1 LNVKLKS
8 RFKFAVTAALTLSV
22 MLSGVANGT
31 APTID
36 VNAGPS
42 AGDTE
47 GKIEGSGATFPWEQY
62 KSWFASFTDE
72 NPLCNTSSSD
82 TCTGYDF
89 FHTSDADGLILGY
102 SGGGSG
108 AGVTNFSKVGVRMT
122 STQMFSGSDA
132 VLTQSERNAIEA
144 VTGDGVVGPIGTN
157 YTVIP
162 VTAGPVAMV
171 YNLPG
176 LKQRISSTS
185 TRTTAATLRLN
196 GELICGI
203 YSGQIKKWNNAKIKS
218 LNPLVTNLP
227 STDIKVVGR
236 SDSSGTT
243 FIFTSYLGKSATAAQ
258 QQCGMHGNFS
268 STVGSVTTYD
278 ANFTDSPASAA
289 DFVPT
294 KVQPATYFASIRTAN
309 GTAAIVGKSGNGG
322 IAPYVKNTVG
332 TISYVESSYATKYSL
347 STAALETKSK
357 FTSGTNRNKFNYLK
371 PTSAGAVAAL
381 TAHAAVAGQDPINP
395 SVSYVQPVFATGTS
409 SYPIVGY
416 SWLILYTNFVPAT
429 SSTVGK
435 GQVQGLVAFLNW
447 ALTSGQVSPYL
458 APGFVSLPSSVKTTA
473 IAQLRTIKWDG
484 VAVWP

>member
-1 LNVKLKS
+1 MKLKS

-22 MLSGVANGT
+22 MLSGVASAT

-36 VNAGPS
+36 INAGPS
-42 AGDTE
+42 GGDTE

-62 KSWFASFTDE
+62 KDWFTSFTDE

-108 AGVTNFSKVGVRMT
+108 TGKSNFYGANRMT
-122 STQMFSGSDA
+122 STQMFSGTDA
-132 VLTQSERNAIEA
+132 LLTTAERASIEA
-144 VTGDGVVGPIGTN
+144 VANIGTN

-162 VTAGPVAMV
+162 AIAGPVAVV

-176 LKQRISSTS
+176 LKQKVSSTS

-196 GELICGI
+196 GETLCGI
-203 YSGQIKKWNNAKIKS
+203 YSGQIKKWNNAKIKA

-227 STDIKVVGR
+227 SSDIKVVGR

-243 FIFTSYLGKSATAAQ
+243 YIFTSYLGKSAVAAQ
-258 QQCGMHGNFS
+258 KQCGMHSAFTSN
-268 STVGSVTTYD
+268 TE
-278 ANFTDSPASAA
+278 ANFDDSPASAT
-289 DFVPT
+289 DFVPVT
-294 KVQPATYFASIRTAN
+294 TQPGTYFAAMRTAN
-309 GTAAIVGKSGNGG
+309 GVAAITGKSGNGG
-322 IAPYVKNTVG
+322 IAPYVKNTTG
-332 TISYVESSYATKYSL
+332 TISYVESSFATKYGL
-347 STAALETKSK
+347 STAAIETKSK

-371 PTSAGAVAAL
+371 PTAAGALAAM
-381 TAHAAVAGQDPINP
+381 TVGATTAGQDPINP
-395 SVSYVQPVFATGTS
+395 TVSYVHPVFQTGTS

-416 SWLILYTNFVPAT
+416 SWLMLYTNFDPAT
-429 SSTVGK
+429 SATVGK

-447 ALTSGQVSPYL
+447 ALTTGQTSTYL
-458 APGFVSLPSSVKTTA
+458 APGYVALPASVRTTA
-473 IAQLRTIKWDG
+473 IAQLKTIKWDG

>member
-1 LNVKLKS
+1 MKLKS

-22 MLSGVANGT
+22 MLSGVASAT

-36 VNAGPS
+36 ADSG
-42 AGDTE
+42 ATK

-62 KSWFASFTDE
+62 KSWFTSFTDE
-72 NPLCNTSSSD
+72 NPLCNTSSSSS
-82 TCTGYDF
+82 CTGYDF
-89 FHTSDADGLILGY
+89 FHASDTDGLILGY

-108 AGVTNFSKVGVRMT
+108 AGESNFFGANRMT
-122 STQMFSGSDA
+122 ATQMFSG
-132 VLTQSERNAIEA
+132 T
-144 VTGDGVVGPIGTN
+144 DGVLSSSTRTSIAGVLGTE

-162 VTAGPVAMV
+162 AAAGPIAVV

-176 LKQRISSTS
+176 LKQKISSTS
-185 TRTTAATLRLN
+185 TKTTTATLRLN

-203 YSGQIKKWNNAKIKS
+203 YSGQIKKWNNTKIKA

-243 FIFTSYLGKSATAAQ
+243 FIFTSYLGKSAAAAQ
-258 QQCGMHGNFS
+258 KQCGMHSGFTSN
-268 STVGSVTTYD
+268 TE
-278 ANFTDSPASAA
+278 ANFNDSPASAT

-294 KVQPATYFASIRTAN
+294 KVQPGTYFAAIRTAN

-322 IAPYVKNTVG
+322 IAPYVKATAG
-332 TISYVESSYATKYSL
+332 TISYVESSYANKYSL

-357 FTSGTNRNKFNYLK
+357 FTSGTNKNKYNYLK

-381 TAHAAVAGQDPINP
+381 TAHAAVVGQDPINP
-395 SVSYVQPVFATGTS
+395 TTSYIQPVFATGTS

-416 SWLILYTNFVPAT
+416 SWLLLYTDFQAGSV
-429 SSTVGK
+429 SK

-447 ALTSGQVSPYL
+447 ALTSGQTSTYL
-458 APGFVSLPSSVKTTA
+458 APGYVSLPSSVRTTA
-473 IAQLRTIKWDG
+473 IAQLKTIKWDG
-484 VAVWP
+484 TAVWP

>member
-1 LNVKLKS
+1 MKLKS

-22 MLSGVANGT
+22 MLSGVASAT

-36 VNAGPS
+36 ANAGNNP
-42 AGDTE
+42 AGSDTE

-62 KSWFASFTDE
+62 KSWMTSFTDE
-72 NPLCNTSSSD
+72 NPLCNTSTSD
-82 TCTGYDF
+82 SCTGYEF

-108 AGVTNFSKVGVRMT
+108 AGESNFYGANRMT
-122 STQMFSGSDA
+122 ATQMFSGTDG
-132 VLTQSERNAIEA
+132 VLTSATRTAIEA
-144 VTGDGVVGPIGTN
+144 VTNIGTD

-162 VTAGPVAMV
+162 AAAGPIAMV

-176 LKQRISSTS
+176 LKQKISATS
-185 TRTTAATLRLN
+185 TTTTAATLRLN
-196 GELICGI
+196 GETICGI
-203 YSGQIKKWNNAKIKS
+203 YSGQIRKWNNAKIKA

-227 STDIKVVGR
+227 SSDIKVVGR

-243 FIFTSYLGKSATAAQ
+243 FIFTSYLGKAAAAAQ
-258 QQCGMHGNFS
+258 RQCGMHSAFTSN
-268 STVGSVTTYD
+268 TE
-278 ANFTDSPASAA
+278 ANFNDAPASSS

-294 KVQPATYFASIRTAN
+294 KVQPGTYFAAMRTAL
-309 GTAAIVGKSGNGG
+309 GVAAIVGKSGNGG
-322 IAPYVKNTVG
+322 IAPYVKSTVG
-332 TISYVESSYATKYSL
+332 SISYVESSYATKYLL
-347 STAALETKSK
+347 SSAAIETKSK

-381 TAHAAVAGQDPINP
+381 TSAAAVAGQDPINP
-395 SVSYVQPVFATGTS
+395 TVNYVQPVFATGTS

-416 SWLILYTNFVPAT
+416 SWLILYTAFDPAT
-429 SSTVGK
+429 STGVGK

-447 ALTSGQVSPYL
+447 ALTSGQVAPYL

-473 IAQLRTIKWDG
+473 IAQLKTIKWDG
-484 VAVWP
+484 TAVWP

>member
-1 LNVKLKS
+1 VKHKS

-22 MLSGVANGT
+22 MFSGVANGT

-36 VNAGPS
+36 ANAGNNPS
-42 AGDTE
+42 GSDTE

-62 KSWFASFTDE
+62 KSWFTSFTDE
-72 NPLCNTSSSD
+72 NPLCNTSTSD
-82 TCTGYDF
+82 SCTGYDF

-108 AGVTNFSKVGVRMT
+108 AGETNFYGANRMT
-122 STQMFSGSDA
+122 ATQMFSGTDG
-132 VLTQSERNAIEA
+132 VLTSATRTAIEA
-144 VTGDGVVGPIGTN
+144 VTNIGTN

-162 VTAGPVAMV
+162 ATAGPIAMV

-176 LKQRISSTS
+176 LKQKISATS
-185 TRTTAATLRLN
+185 TTTTAATLRLN
-196 GELICGI
+196 GETICGI
-203 YSGQIKKWNNAKIKS
+203 YSGQIKKWNNAKIKA

-227 STDIKVVGR
+227 SSDIKVVGR

-243 FIFTSYLGKSATAAQ
+243 FIFTSYLGKAAAAAQ
-258 QQCGMHGNFS
+258 NQCGMHSAFTSN
-268 STVGSVTTYD
+268 TE
-278 ANFTDSPASAA
+278 ANFNDAPASAS

-294 KVQPATYFASIRTAN
+294 KVQPGTYFAAMRTAL
-309 GTAAIVGKSGNGG
+309 GVSAIVGKSGNGG

-371 PTSAGAVAAL
+371 PTAAGAVAAM
-381 TAHAAVAGQDPINP
+381 TAAAAVAGQDPINP
-395 SVSYVQPVFATGTS
+395 TTSYVQPVFATGTS

-416 SWLILYTNFVPAT
+416 SWLILYTAFDPAT
-429 SSTVGK
+429 STGVGK

-447 ALTSGQVSPYL
+447 ALTTGQTSTYL
-458 APGFVSLPSSVKTTA
+458 APGFVSLPASVKTTA
-473 IAQLRTIKWDG
+473 IAQLKTIKWDG
-484 VAVWP
+484 TAVWP

>member
-1 LNVKLKS
+1 MKHKS

-36 VNAGPS
+36 ANAGNNPS
-42 AGDTE
+42 GSDTE

-62 KSWFASFTDE
+62 KSWFTSFTDE
-72 NPLCNTSSSD
+72 NPLCNTSTSD
-82 TCTGYDF
+82 SCTGYDF

-108 AGVTNFSKVGVRMT
+108 AGETNFYGANRMT
-122 STQMFSGSDA
+122 ATQMFSGTDG
-132 VLTQSERNAIEA
+132 VLTSATRTAIEA
-144 VTGDGVVGPIGTN
+144 VTNIGTN

-162 VTAGPVAMV
+162 ATAGPIAMV

-176 LKQRISSTS
+176 LKQKISATS
-185 TRTTAATLRLN
+185 TTTTAATLRLN
-196 GELICGI
+196 GETICGI
-203 YSGQIKKWNNAKIKS
+203 YSGQIKKWNNAKIKA

-227 STDIKVVGR
+227 SSDIKVVGR

-243 FIFTSYLGKSATAAQ
+243 FIFTSYLGKAAAAAQ
-258 QQCGMHGNFS
+258 NQCGMHSAFTSN
-268 STVGSVTTYD
+268 TE
-278 ANFTDSPASAA
+278 ANFDDAPTSAS
-289 DFVPT
+289 DFVAT
-294 KVQPATYFASIRTAN
+294 KVQPGTYFAAMRTAL
-309 GTAAIVGKSGNGG
+309 GTSAIVGKSGNGG

-371 PTSAGAVAAL
+371 PTAAGAVAAM
-381 TAHAAVAGQDPINP
+381 TAAAAVAGQDPINP
-395 SVSYVQPVFATGTS
+395 TTSYVQPVFATGTS

-416 SWLILYTNFVPAT
+416 SWLILYTAFDPAT
-429 SSTVGK
+429 STGVGK

-447 ALTSGQVSPYL
+447 ALTTGQTSTYL

-473 IAQLRTIKWDG
+473 IAQLKTIEWDG
-484 VAVWP
+484 TAVWP